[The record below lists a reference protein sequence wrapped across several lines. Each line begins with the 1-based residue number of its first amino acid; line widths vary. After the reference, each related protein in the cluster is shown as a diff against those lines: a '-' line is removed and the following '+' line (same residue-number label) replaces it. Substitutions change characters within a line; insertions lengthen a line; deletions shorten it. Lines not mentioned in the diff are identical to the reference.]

1 MSKLGGD
8 NGDLGSRPRAPPIL
22 DVLGFFRLLFREGT
36 ELLETEDSLR
46 SVVSPPG
53 VKLADSGLV
62 GFDLPMCLGGWG
74 NAPILT
80 VFRSDFPAG
89 SGPAGPSSDGSAGTE
104 GEFECLGPGR

>member
-1 MSKLGGD
+1 M
-8 NGDLGSRPRAPPIL
+8 L

-36 ELLETEDSLR
+36 EVLDTDDSLR

-62 GFDLPMCLGGWG
+62 GFDLPVCLGGCG

-80 VFRSDFPAG
+80 VFRRDLPAG
-89 SGPAGPSSDGSAGTE
+89 SAPAGPSSDGSAGTE
-104 GEFECLGPGR
+104 GESACLGPGR